1 MCLQGGCKW
10 LQNIAPFHSPLC
22 FTLIFGTML
31 VFSICDFKVTKP
43 IQGNPLLFIKLNK
56 CNTGA
61 VLDFQVYPGAH
72 YLKTKPQNVK
82 TKIHQKSKVQI

>member
-1 MCLQGGCKW
+1 MFTCLQGGCKR
-10 LQNIAPFHSPLC
+10 LQNIAPFRSPLC
-22 FTLIFGTML
+22 FTLIFGTVV
-31 VFSICDFKVTKP
+31 VFSICDFKVAKP

-61 VLDFQVYPGAH
+61 VLDFQVYPGGH

-82 TKIHQKSKVQI
+82 TKIHQKV